1 VTMTKQPL
9 TQRRQA
15 ILDFIVEHIEENGY
29 PPTVR
34 EIGQCV
40 GLSSSS
46 SVHFHLK
53 ALEKGGYIQRDG
65 SLTRAIR
72 PNVSERETGDVR
84 DHVHEIPLVGRVAA
98 GQPVLATENIEEM
111 LPMPENLFPDEDL
124 FMLEVTGDSMV
135 NAGIL
140 DGDYVIVRCQDTAEN
155 GDIIVALLDDEATV
169 KRLYVHADHI
179 ELRPEN
185 DNMASLRSSDVEVIG
200 LVRGVVRRLR

>member
-1 VTMTKQPL
+1 METL
-9 TQRRQA
+9 TQRRQQ
-15 ILDFIVEHIEENGY
+15 ILDFIVEHIEDNGY

-34 EIGQCV
+34 EIGEHV

-53 ALEKGGYIQRDG
+53 ALERGGHIQRDG

-72 PNVSERETGDVR
+72 PQVARRESSGLQRHVR
-84 DHVHEIPLVGRVAA
+84 QIPLVGRVAA
-98 GQPVLATENIEEM
+98 GQPVLAIENIEEM
-111 LPMPENLFPDEDL
+111 LPMPENLFPDEEL

-140 DGDYVIVRCQDTAEN
+140 DGDYVIVRCQDSAEN

-185 DNMASLRSSDVEVIG
+185 ENMESIRGSDVEVVG

>member
-1 VTMTKQPL
+1 METL
-9 TQRRQA
+9 TQRRQQ
-15 ILDFIVEHIEENGY
+15 ILDFIVEHIEDNGY

-34 EIGQCV
+34 EIGEHV

-53 ALEKGGYIQRDG
+53 ALERGGHIERDG

-72 PNVSERETGDVR
+72 PHVAGRESSGRQRHVR
-84 DHVHEIPLVGRVAA
+84 QIPLVGRVAA
-98 GQPVLATENIEEM
+98 GQPVLAIENIEEM
-111 LPMPENLFPDEDL
+111 LPMPENLFPDEEL

-140 DGDYVIVRCQDTAEN
+140 DGDYVIVRCQDSAEN

-185 DNMASLRSSDVEVIG
+185 DNMESIRGSDVEVVG